1 MKDKKQILIC
11 GPCSAET
18 EAQVLTIAHEIKD
31 IPNLKYFRAG
41 IWKPRTRPNSF
52 EGVGEIGLPW
62 LQKVQTECQLKVITE
77 VAKASHVELALKY
90 GIDALWIGARTT
102 VNPFSV
108 QEIAD
113 ALRGVDIPVFV
124 KNPINPDLNLW
135 IGAIERLQNVGLT
148 QLGAIHRGFSSLL
161 KSTYR
166 NEPMWNLFIEFKR
179 LIPNLP
185 LIVDPSHMGGKD
197 FLVAELAQKA
207 MDLAADGLMI
217 ETHISPKTAWSD
229 ADQQLTP
236 ADLKTLLNNLIVRQ
250 ENLNSK
256 KHLQELEQM
265 RDAIEEI
272 DRRLIECLAQRAK
285 LTDEIGKF
293 KKKNNVTILQ
303 VRHWDNILKARLQQA
318 QLLDLD
324 QQYIKHIYQAIHEQS
339 IAIQRHSLDKT

>member
-1 MKDKKQILIC
+1 
-11 GPCSAET
+11 
-18 EAQVLTIAHEIKD
+18 
-31 IPNLKYFRAG
+31 
-41 IWKPRTRPNSF
+41 
-52 EGVGEIGLPW
+52 
-62 LQKVQTECQLKVITE
+62 
-77 VAKASHVELALKY
+77 
-90 GIDALWIGARTT
+90 
-102 VNPFSV
+102 
-108 QEIAD
+108 
-113 ALRGVDIPVFV
+113 
-124 KNPINPDLNLW
+124 
-135 IGAIERLQNVGLT
+135 
-148 QLGAIHRGFSSLL
+148 
-161 KSTYR
+161 
-166 NEPMWNLFIEFKR
+166 
-179 LIPNLP
+179 
-185 LIVDPSHMGGKD
+185 MGGKD